1 MTTQQ
6 TASTGDDEKYNSRKK
21 TYFIDLDGTLLIK
34 PNADGQLWVDFTPAC
49 MGAVRWIDSLEK
61 AGHIILVTARK
72 ESHRAVTENLLRGL
86 GFCWDLLIMGCT
98 NGERVIVN
106 DGPCSAMR
114 VETNVDWSSVSGW

>member
-1 MTTQQ
+1 
-6 TASTGDDEKYNSRKK
+6 
-21 TYFIDLDGTLLIK
+21 LDGTLLIK
-34 PNADGQLWVDFTPAC
+34 PNEGFQRWVDHPAAC
-49 MGAVRWIDSLEK
+49 FFAVAKVNALEK
-61 AGHIILVTARK
+61 AGHKIILMTARK
-72 ESHRAVTENLLRGL
+72 ESHREVTEKQLLSL